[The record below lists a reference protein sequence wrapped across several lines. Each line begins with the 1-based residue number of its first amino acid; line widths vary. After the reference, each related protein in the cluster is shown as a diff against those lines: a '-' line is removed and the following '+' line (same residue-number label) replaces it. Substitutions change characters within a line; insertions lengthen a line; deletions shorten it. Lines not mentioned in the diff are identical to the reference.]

1 MALAVVN
8 RRPLFPVLLM
18 AIGAG
23 ALYYGQIRGHD
34 AVSYLQQSRQV
45 VTRTRVQQD
54 PPAQRPVLAPPGV
67 EGPKIQVAILLD
79 TSSSM
84 SGLIDQARAEL
95 WTMVNAMDGF
105 SKDGQQSHIEIA
117 VYEYGNSGLDGQT
130 GYLRQVTPFSG
141 DLDAIS
147 EGLFSLTTN
156 GGSEHAGQVIDAAN
170 QELNWR
176 LDDDTVRAI
185 YIAGNESFEQG
196 PTPFAEAIANA
207 TERGITVNTIYCG
220 DENQGRQEQWH
231 DGARLGGGQYLAI
244 NHNHV
249 KAYREAP
256 QDAEIAE
263 LGRELNATY
272 VYYGSGGQAAYD
284 NQRRQDDNA
293 ASAGLGS
300 LIQRSVSKSSRTY
313 NNYGW
318 DLVDATEQGR
328 LKIADVDRETL
339 PEGYRGLS
347 ADQLEKKVEA
357 QSAKRKEIQTR
368 LAELRKER
376 EAFLA
381 NAGQEAGA
389 EAATLDAAMISAL
402 QSQAS
407 ELGFEFQ

>member
-1 MALAVVN
+1 
-8 RRPLFPVLLM
+8 M

-23 ALYYGQIRGHD
+23 AVYYGQLRGPQAH
-34 AVSYLQQSRQV
+34 SYLQQTRQV
-45 VTRTRVQQD
+45 MSQARVTQD
-54 PPAQRPVLAPPGV
+54 PPATRPALALPSTD
-67 EGPKIQVAILLD
+67 GPKIQVAILLD

-105 SKDGQQSHIEIA
+105 SKNGQQSNIEIA
-117 VYEYGNSGLDGQT
+117 IYEYGNSGLDGET

-170 QELNWR
+170 QQLHWR
-176 LDDDTVRAI
+176 VDDDTVRAI

-196 PTPFAEAIANA
+196 PTPFAEAIASA
-207 TERGITVNTIYCG
+207 KERGIRVNTIYCG

-231 DGARLGGGQYLAI
+231 EGARLGGGQYLAI

-249 KAYREAP
+249 KSYREAP
-256 QDAEIAE
+256 QDAEIAQ
-263 LGRELNATY
+263 LGRALNDTY
-272 VYYGSGGQAAYD
+272 IYYGSGGEAAYE

-300 LIQRSVSKSSRTY
+300 VIQRSVSKSSRAY

-328 LKIADVDRETL
+328 LELTEVDRETL

-347 ADQLEKKVEA
+347 ARELHEKVEA
-357 QSAKRKEIQTR
+357 ESAKRKEIQSR
-368 LAELRKER
+368 LAELRSAR
-376 EAFLA
+376 EDFLA
-381 NAGQEAGA
+381 TSGREAGA
-389 EAATLDAAMISAL
+389 RAATLDAAMISAL

-407 ELGFEFQ
+407 ELGFEFN